1 MANLFFINQ
10 EFSKSEDFDNVV
22 TRYQNETQYIL
33 GKFDS
38 RTMETY
44 CRKSGKNV
52 DDYPNLSH
60 YYYYMRC
67 SRGGSYVPKKK
78 CGVHSRNVKSNKI
91 DCPVQL
97 RVSADLQRKV
107 LVVTEWISDHNHEPE
122 NKKLDHVGG
131 TSKLVQKGQKLLAD
145 KSIEKKSND
154 QLAVSKILEKIKSNI
169 AFDENT
175 ARRKKEM
182 LINLLESFEKMD
194 ENEQISSDDEST
206 HSLVP
211 PQTNKSPLHLD
222 LPATPS
228 PLPVNKEFSASM
240 EPKEQNLEPSVLME
254 EISPQTSTCGRPKRQ
269 RKPALGS
276 DFYTYGTARLKKRI

>member
-10 EFSKSEDFDNVV
+10 EFFKSEDFDNVV
-22 TRYQNETQYIL
+22 KKYQNETQYTL
-33 GKFDS
+33 GKYDS

-60 YYYYMRC
+60 YYYYIRC
-67 SRGGSYVPKKK
+67 SRGGSYVPKRK
-78 CGVHSRNVKSNKI
+78 CSVHSRNVKSNKI

-131 TSKLVQKGQKLLAD
+131 KSKEVQTSQKLLAD

-154 QLAVSKILEKIKSNI
+154 QITVSEILKKIKSSI
-169 AFDENT
+169 AFNENT
-175 ARRKKEM
+175 AQKRKKCL
-182 LINLLESFEKMD
+182 LI
-194 ENEQISSDDEST
+194 
-206 HSLVP
+206 
-211 PQTNKSPLHLD
+211 
-222 LPATPS
+222 
-228 PLPVNKEFSASM
+228 
-240 EPKEQNLEPSVLME
+240 
-254 EISPQTSTCGRPKRQ
+254 C
-269 RKPALGS
+269 
-276 DFYTYGTARLKKRI
+276 